1 MYKFFSTFYLRDPS
15 IWGDLSYEDAHQML
29 ETLKEKKKDVVNKTA
44 KKIIKDSVL
53 GTSTPSNPR
62 TLPNRPTKIE
72 KST

>member
-1 MYKFFSTFYLRDPS
+1 
-15 IWGDLSYEDAHQML
+15 ML
-29 ETLKEKKKDVVNKTA
+29 ETLREKKKDVVNEVA
-44 KKIIKDSVL
+44 KEVIKDPVL